1 MSIEMLHTSVLIS
14 YKWGFVWYYGEGWW
28 WRKSRE
34 FWKRVR
40 REASYP
46 HGMMHSLSDVWVVL
60 SYFSLSFMVWGTTKE
75 ERLRDDEVLEV
86 VGGVDLSN
94 RNNNEEYQS
103 YFFLHYGYIYI

>member
-1 MSIEMLHTSVLIS
+1 
-14 YKWGFVWYYGEGWW
+14 
-28 WRKSRE
+28 
-34 FWKRVR
+34 
-40 REASYP
+40 
-46 HGMMHSLSDVWVVL
+46 
-60 SYFSLSFMVWGTTKE
+60 MVWGTTKE